1 MLNILSGY
9 KTANIKSFPV
19 AAGVLLEEGDW
30 VVFDTTTT
38 GNVTKP
44 TATYVAKTHGMAAPV
59 FRGNKIFYDTKSL
72 GRVDVVTAN
81 SGVLETD
88 KFAATAIKAG
98 SALGL
103 NDKGQLDPVATD
115 GNGDGDI
122 VAYAIAEPANGVLQF
137 VFA

>member
-19 AAGVLLEEGDW
+19 AADVLLEEGDW
-30 VVFDTTTT
+30 VVFDTTT

-44 TATYVAKTHGMAAPV
+44 TAAYVAKTHGMAAPV

-88 KFAATAIKAG
+88 KFDPTTIKAG

-103 NDKGQLDPVATD
+103 KATGKLATVAPD
-115 GNGDGDI
+115 AGDGDI
-122 VAYAIAEPANGVLQF
+122 VAYAVAEPANGVLQF
-137 VFA
+137 VLA

>member
-19 AAGVLLEEGDW
+19 AADVLLEEGDW
-30 VVFDTTTT
+30 VVFDAAT
-38 GNVTKP
+38 GNVKKP
-44 TATYVAKTHGMAAPV
+44 TAAYVAKTHGMAAPV

-88 KFAATAIKAG
+88 KFAPTTIKAG

-103 NDKGQLDPVATD
+103 EATGVLGLVAD
-115 GNGDGDI
+115 GGDI
-122 VAYAIAEPANGVLQF
+122 VAYAVAEPANGVLQF
-137 VFA
+137 VLA

>member
-19 AAGVLLEEGDW
+19 AADVLLEEGDW
-30 VVFDTTTT
+30 VVFDTTT
-38 GNVTKP
+38 GNVKKP
-44 TATYVAKTHGMAAPV
+44 SAVYLAKTHGMAAPV

-81 SGVLETD
+81 SGVLETN
-88 KFAATAIKAG
+88 KFAATTIKAG

-103 NDKGQLDPVATD
+103 NDTGVLDPAASE
-115 GNGDGDI
+115 GDGDI

-137 VFA
+137 VLA

>member
-19 AAGVLLEEGDW
+19 AADVLLEEGDW
-30 VVFDTTTT
+30 VVFDATT
-38 GNVTKP
+38 GNVKKP
-44 TATYVAKTHGMAAPV
+44 TAAYVAKTHGMAAPV

-88 KFAATAIKAG
+88 KYAATTIKAG

-103 NDKGQLDPVATD
+103 NAAGELVDLVAT
-115 GNGDGDI
+115 NGDGDI
-122 VAYAIAEPANGVLQF
+122 VAYAVAEPANGVLQF
-137 VFA
+137 VLA

>member
-19 AAGVLLEEGDW
+19 AADVLLEEGDW
-30 VVFDTTTT
+30 VVFNTTT
-38 GNVTKP
+38 GNVEKP
-44 TATYVAKTHGMAAPV
+44 SAEYVAKTHGMAAPV

-81 SGVLETD
+81 SGVLETN
-88 KFAATAIKAG
+88 KYAATTIKAG

-103 NDKGQLDPVATD
+103 NGNGMLDLIATD
-115 GNGDGDI
+115 GGGDI
-122 VAYAIAEPANGVLQF
+122 VAYAVAEPANGVLQF
-137 VFA
+137 VLA

>member
-19 AAGVLLEEGDW
+19 AADVLLEEGDW
-30 VVFDTTTT
+30 VVFNTAT
-38 GNVTKP
+38 GNVEKP
-44 TATYVAKTHGMAAPV
+44 SAVYVAKTHGMAAPV

-88 KFAATAIKAG
+88 KYAATTIKAG
-98 SALGL
+98 SALRL
-103 NDKGQLDPVATD
+103 NDTGVLDLVATD
-115 GNGDGDI
+115 SDGDI

-137 VFA
+137 VLA

>member
-19 AAGVLLEEGDW
+19 AADVLLEEGDW
-30 VVFDTTTT
+30 VVFDTAT
-38 GNVTKP
+38 GNVNKP
-44 TATYVAKTHGMAAPV
+44 SAEYVAKTHGMAAPV

-88 KFAATAIKAG
+88 KYAATNIKAG

-103 NDKGQLDPVATD
+103 NATGELGLVAVD
-115 GNGDGDI
+115 GAGDI

-137 VFA
+137 VLA

>member
-19 AAGVLLEEGDW
+19 AADVLLEEGDW
-30 VVFDTTTT
+30 VVFDTTT
-38 GNVTKP
+38 GNVKKP
-44 TATYVAKTHGMAAPV
+44 SATYVAKTHGMAAPV

-81 SGVLETD
+81 SGVLETN
-88 KFAATAIKAG
+88 KFAANTIKAG

-103 NDKGQLDPVATD
+103 NDTGELDLVATD
-115 GNGDGDI
+115 GVGGDI
-122 VAYAIAEPANGVLQF
+122 VAYAVAEPANGVLQF

>member
-19 AAGVLLEEGDW
+19 AADVLLEEGYW
-30 VVFDTTTT
+30 VVFNTTT
-38 GNVTKP
+38 GKVEKP
-44 TATYVAKTHGMAAPV
+44 SAVYVAKTHGMAAPV

-88 KFAATAIKAG
+88 KYAATTIKAG

-103 NDKGQLDPVATD
+103 NDTGVLDDQVVT
-115 GNGDGDI
+115 NSDGDI

-137 VFA
+137 VLA

>member
-19 AAGVLLEEGDW
+19 AADVLLEEGDW
-30 VVFDTTTT
+30 VVFDTTT
-38 GNVTKP
+38 GNVKKP
-44 TATYVAKTHGMAAPV
+44 TAADVAKTHVMAAPV

-88 KFAATAIKAG
+88 KYAAKTIKAG

-103 NDKGQLDPVATD
+103 NNTTGLLDLVAPD
-115 GNGDGDI
+115 GDGDI

-137 VFA
+137 VLA

>member
-19 AAGVLLEEGDW
+19 DADVLLEEGDW
-30 VVFDTTTT
+30 VVFNTTT
-38 GNVTKP
+38 GNVEKP
-44 TATYVAKTHGMAAPV
+44 TAKYVAKTQGMAAPV

-88 KFAATAIKAG
+88 KFAPTTIKAG
-98 SALGL
+98 FALGL
-103 NDKGQLDPVATD
+103 DDHGLLEPVAT
-115 GNGDGDI
+115 NGDGDI

>member
-19 AAGVLLEEGDW
+19 AADVLLEEGDW
-30 VVFDTTTT
+30 VVFDTTT

-44 TATYVAKTHGMAAPV
+44 TAVYVAKTHGMAAPV

-88 KFAATAIKAG
+88 KFAPTTINAG
-98 SALGL
+98 SALSL
-103 NDKGQLDPVATD
+103 NDTGVLNPVTTD
-115 GNGDGDI
+115 GAGDI
-122 VAYAIAEPANGVLQF
+122 VAYAVAEPANGVLQF
-137 VFA
+137 VLA

>member
-19 AAGVLLEEGDW
+19 AANILLEEGDW
-30 VVFDTTTT
+30 VIFDATT

-44 TATYVAKTHGMAAPV
+44 ADEYVAKTHGMAAPV

-88 KFAATAIKAG
+88 KYAANTIQAG

-103 NDKGQLDPVATD
+103 NANGKLDLLTS
-115 GNGDGDI
+115 NSSGDI
-122 VAYAIAEPANGVLQF
+122 VAYAVAAPANGVLQF
-137 VFA
+137 VLA

>member
-19 AAGVLLEEGDW
+19 AADVLLEEGDW
-30 VVFDTTTT
+30 VVFDTTT
-38 GNVTKP
+38 GNVKKP
-44 TATYVAKTHGMAAPV
+44 TAAYVAKTHDMAAPV

-103 NDKGQLDPVATD
+103 NATGQLDLVATD
-115 GNGDGDI
+115 GDGDI

-137 VFA
+137 VLA

>member
-19 AAGVLLEEGDW
+19 AADVLLEEGDW
-30 VVFDTTTT
+30 VVFDTTT
-38 GNVTKP
+38 GNVKKP
-44 TATYVAKTHGMAAPV
+44 TAAYEAKTHGMAAPV

-103 NDKGQLDPVATD
+103 NATGLLDLVDTD
-115 GNGDGDI
+115 GDGDI
-122 VAYAIAEPANGVLQF
+122 VAYAVAEPANGVLQF
-137 VFA
+137 VLA

>member
-1 MLNILSGY
+1 
-9 KTANIKSFPV
+9 
-19 AAGVLLEEGDW
+19 
-30 VVFDTTTT
+30 
-38 GNVTKP
+38 
-44 TATYVAKTHGMAAPV
+44 MAAPV

-103 NDKGQLDPVATD
+103 NASGLLDLVATD
-115 GNGDGDI
+115 GDGDFDAA
-122 VAYAIAEPANGVLQF
+122 VRGSGSLDDRER
-137 VFA
+137 

>member
-19 AAGVLLEEGDW
+19 AANVLLEEGDW
-30 VVFDTTTT
+30 VVFDTTT
-38 GNVTKP
+38 GNVQKP
-44 TATYVAKTHGMAAPV
+44 PAVYVAKTHGMAAPV

-81 SGVLETD
+81 SGVLETN
-88 KFAATAIKAG
+88 KFTATSIKAG

-103 NDKGQLDPVATD
+103 DATGSLGLVD
-115 GNGDGDI
+115 TEGGGDI

-137 VFA
+137 VLA

>member
-19 AAGVLLEEGDW
+19 AADVLLEEGDW
-30 VVFDTTTT
+30 VVFDTTT
-38 GNVTKP
+38 GNVKKP
-44 TATYVAKTHGMAAPV
+44 TAAYGAKTHGMAAPV

-103 NDKGQLDPVATD
+103 NATGVLDLVATE
-115 GNGDGDI
+115 GDVDI

-137 VFA
+137 VLA

>member
-19 AAGVLLEEGDW
+19 AADVLLEEGDW
-30 VVFDTTTT
+30 VVFDTTT
-38 GNVTKP
+38 GNVKKH
-44 TATYVAKTHGMAAPV
+44 TAAAAYVAKTHGMAAPV

-88 KFAATAIKAG
+88 KFAPTAIKAG

-103 NDKGQLDPVATD
+103 NATGELDLVASD
-115 GNGDGDI
+115 GDGDI

-137 VFA
+137 VLA

>member
-19 AAGVLLEEGDW
+19 AADVLLEEGDW
-30 VVFDTTTT
+30 VVFDTTT

-44 TATYVAKTHGMAAPV
+44 TAAYVAKTHGMAAPV

-88 KFAATAIKAG
+88 KFAPTTINAG
-98 SALGL
+98 SALSL
-103 NDKGQLDPVATD
+103 NDTGVLNPVTTD
-115 GNGDGDI
+115 GAGDI
-122 VAYAIAEPANGVLQF
+122 VAYAVAEPANGVLQF
-137 VFA
+137 VLA

>member
-19 AAGVLLEEGDW
+19 AADVLLEEGDW
-30 VVFDTTTT
+30 VVFDTTT

-44 TATYVAKTHGMAAPV
+44 TAAYVAKTHGMAAPV

-103 NDKGQLDPVATD
+103 NATGQLDLVD
-115 GNGDGDI
+115 SDGDGDI

>member
-19 AAGVLLEEGDW
+19 AADVLLEEGDW
-30 VVFDTTTT
+30 VVFDTTT

-81 SGVLETD
+81 SGVLETN
-88 KFAATAIKAG
+88 KFAATTIKAG

-103 NDKGQLDPVATD
+103 NATGELAPVAD
-115 GNGDGDI
+115 ADGDGDI
-122 VAYAIAEPANGVLQF
+122 VAYAVAEPANGVLQF
-137 VFA
+137 VLA

>member
-19 AAGVLLEEGDW
+19 AADVLLEEGDW
-30 VVFDTTTT
+30 VVFDSTT

-44 TATYVAKTHGMAAPV
+44 TAAYVAKTHGMAAPV

-88 KFAATAIKAG
+88 KFAPTAIKAG

-103 NDKGQLDPVATD
+103 NDTGLLDPVVTD
-115 GNGDGDI
+115 GDVDI
-122 VAYAIAEPANGVLQF
+122 VAYAVAEPANGVLQF
-137 VFA
+137 VLA

>member
-19 AAGVLLEEGDW
+19 AAETLLEEGDW
-30 VVFDTTTT
+30 VIFNTTT
-38 GNVTKP
+38 GNVEKP
-44 TATYVAKTHGMAAPV
+44 SAVYVAKTHGMAAPV

-88 KFAATAIKAG
+88 KFAATPIKAG

-103 NDKGQLDPVATD
+103 SATGVLDLVAS
-115 GNGDGDI
+115 NGDGDI
-122 VAYAIAEPANGVLQF
+122 VAYAIAEPVNGVLQF
-137 VFA
+137 VLA

>member
-19 AAGVLLEEGDW
+19 AADVLLEEGDW
-30 VVFDTTTT
+30 VVFDTTT
-38 GNVTKP
+38 GNVKKP
-44 TATYVAKTHGMAAPV
+44 TAAYVAKTHGMAAPV

-103 NDKGQLDPVATD
+103 NATAGVLDLVAPD
-115 GNGDGDI
+115 GDGDI
-122 VAYAIAEPANGVLQF
+122 VAYAVAEPANGVLQF
-137 VFA
+137 VLA

>member
-19 AAGVLLEEGDW
+19 AADVLLEEGDW
-30 VVFDTTTT
+30 VVFDTTT
-38 GNVTKP
+38 GNVKKPP
-44 TATYVAKTHGMAAPV
+44 TAAYVAKTHGMAAPV

-103 NDKGQLDPVATD
+103 NATGVLDLVAPD
-115 GNGDGDI
+115 GDGDI
-122 VAYAIAEPANGVLQF
+122 VAYAVAEPANGVLQF
-137 VFA
+137 VLA

>member
-19 AAGVLLEEGDW
+19 AADVLLEEGDW
-30 VVFDTTTT
+30 VVFDSDT
-38 GNVTKP
+38 GNVKKP
-44 TATYVAKTHGMAAPV
+44 IAAYVAKTHGMAAPV

-88 KFAATAIKAG
+88 KFAANTIKAG

-103 NDKGQLDPVATD
+103 NNRGVLDRIGTD
-115 GNGDGDI
+115 DAGDI
-122 VAYAIAEPANGVLQF
+122 VAYAVAEPANGVLQF
-137 VFA
+137 VLA

>member
-19 AAGVLLEEGDW
+19 AADVLLEEGDW
-30 VVFDTTTT
+30 VVFDTTT
-38 GNVTKP
+38 GNVKKP
-44 TATYVAKTHGMAAPV
+44 TAAYVVKTHGMAAPV

-88 KFAATAIKAG
+88 KYAASDIKAG

-103 NDKGQLDPVATD
+103 NATGLLDLVATD
-115 GNGDGDI
+115 GNGDI

-137 VFA
+137 VLA

>member
-19 AAGVLLEEGDW
+19 AADVLLEEGDW
-30 VVFDTTTT
+30 VVFDTDT
-38 GNVTKP
+38 GNVTKKF
-44 TATYVAKTHGMAAPV
+44 TAAYVAKTHGMAAPV

-88 KFAATAIKAG
+88 KFAANTIKAG
-98 SALGL
+98 SPLGL
-103 NDKGQLDPVATD
+103 NDTGKLDLVAS
-115 GNGDGDI
+115 NGDGDI
-122 VAYAIAEPANGVLQF
+122 VAYAVAAPANGVLQF
-137 VFA
+137 VLA